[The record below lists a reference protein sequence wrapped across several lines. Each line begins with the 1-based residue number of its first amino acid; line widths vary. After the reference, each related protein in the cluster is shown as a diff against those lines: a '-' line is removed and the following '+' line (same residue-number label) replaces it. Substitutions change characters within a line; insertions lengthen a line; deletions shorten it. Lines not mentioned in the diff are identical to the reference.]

1 MTMPFSDLPRLLLG
15 LFLLC
20 GAVVPALATPSVV
33 TTDAAAHL
41 AVSTLSTPSALERAV
56 WRDDSGR
63 ADWAAARAATYAPLG
78 RLLAGGYTPAAHWLR
93 VSVPASDVP
102 LKLRLR
108 PAFVDQLDV
117 YDELSLAQAA
127 SQARERPIASLGDRQ
142 LLSRAAGPSGLSGFA
157 ELAAHNAPR
166 FVWVRGASTSTQL
179 VHAEVLSVAEATDK
193 ERAYDLIVGGY
204 LGLLIMFGVWALAQL
219 TLSFDRL
226 IVAYVVKQVA

>member
-33 TTDAAAHL
+33 TTDAEAQVT
-41 AVSTLSTPSALERAV
+41 VSTLSTPSALERAV

-142 LLSRAAGPSGLSGFA
+142 LLSRAAGPSG
-157 ELAAHNAPR
+157 
-166 FVWVRGASTSTQL
+166 
-179 VHAEVLSVAEATDK
+179 
-193 ERAYDLIVGGY
+193 
-204 LGLLIMFGVWALAQL
+204 
-219 TLSFDRL
+219 
-226 IVAYVVKQVA
+226 